1 MRFYTLLILLL
12 LNTCVYSQIET
23 IVSGR
28 ILEKGTNNALPFVS
42 IGFKGTKTGTTSDF
56 EGNFTIKS
64 TSTSDSLIFS
74 YIGYKTEKRKIKPG
88 QKQHLVIELQSQSRA
103 LQEFVVHPGEN
114 PAIKIIRKAQQM
126 RSVNNLENLS
136 EYEFDSYN
144 KIDVSMNNIS
154 EKMKNSLVFKP
165 LKKLLDTTSQ
175 MKNEEGKY
183 ILPLFI
189 SESYSRYFQSTSP
202 SKNKEIVKGSNI
214 SGIGV
219 NQGSY
224 VIDLLGATAMQF
236 NFCNNWLRILGKD
249 FISPIATGSMSYY
262 IYTLTDSL
270 YIDGIKCYKI
280 KLNLRREEDLGF
292 LGTMWITDS
301 TFAIKR
307 IDVELS
313 PNANVNFVD
322 RMKIQQEMTQTS
334 QGAWIPVKVRMI
346 FDVAELT
353 KNSSGF
359 IAKLYRS
366 NSALE
371 VNNQKEAVFF
381 DTPFEHESDA
391 SEKDSSFWKIVRKEP
406 FSKVETQ
413 MFNMIDSVKNVPIVK
428 SYTDIIRLVL
438 EGYYRVGKID
448 WGPYVFLM
456 GYNNVEDFRFQLG
469 CKTNQFFSE
478 KFQLRGHIAYGT
490 KDEKIKYSLG
500 GDYIISKKKWT
511 TLGASFKDDYEILGV
526 TDNSGSFIQKSAS
539 SNVFAAFS
547 FLSPRARINRTI
559 DTRINFVTQPKR
571 DWTFHAILQNT
582 SFEPMFLF
590 AYKNNRHISGT
601 LEDLDQNFT
610 YTAAT
615 IEARFAFKELM
626 VVRGIERTRLM
637 RAKAP
642 IISISY
648 SRGFKG
654 ILNGSYDYD
663 KIQLNVN
670 QHISTGFLGSADYNI
685 TAGKIFGTLPYPMLY
700 VPAGNQTF
708 LYSDN
713 NFSLMNLYEFLADE
727 YVYASYVQHMEG
739 LIFNRIPV
747 IKNWK
752 WRNFALIKTTYGNLS
767 NDNKALIPPLNKD
780 GKPIEPITFFGNEP
794 YVEVGY
800 GIENIFKFITIG
812 AYHRLTYLNSYHRV
826 RTFGVNVG
834 LRFTF

>member
-1 MRFYTLLILLL
+1 MKNFFLLL
-12 LNTCVYSQIET
+12 FVSITICAYSQVET

-28 ILEKGTNNALPFVS
+28 VLEKGTNNALPFVS
-42 IGFKGTKTGTTSDF
+42 IGFKGTKIGTTSDF
-56 EGNFTIKS
+56 EGNFSIRT
-64 TSTSDSLIFS
+64 TSASDTLIFS
-74 YIGYKTEKRKIKPG
+74 YVGYKTEKRKIQVEK
-88 QKQHLVIELQSQSRA
+88 KQHLTVEMTSQSKA

-114 PAIKIIRKAQQM
+114 PALKIIHKAQQM
-126 RSVNNLENLS
+126 RSVNNQDNLS

-144 KIDVSMNNIS
+144 KVDVSMNNIS
-154 EKMKNSLVFKP
+154 EKMKSSMLFKP

-189 SESYSRYFQSTSP
+189 SESYSRYYQTASP

-214 SGIGV
+214 TGIGV

-224 VIDLLGATAMQF
+224 VIDLLGATSLQF

-249 FISPIATGSMSYY
+249 FISPIASGSTNYY
-262 IYTLTDSL
+262 IYTLTDSVD
-270 YIDGIKCYKI
+270 IDGIKCYKI

-292 LGTMWITDS
+292 LGTIWITES

-322 RMKIQQEMTQTS
+322 RMKIQQEMTQTT
-334 QGAWIPVKVRMI
+334 QGAWLPSKVRMI

-366 NSALE
+366 NSAIE
-371 VNNQKEAVFF
+371 VNLKKEDAFF
-381 DTPFEHESDA
+381 NNTFEREADV
-391 SEKDSSFWKIVRKEP
+391 SEKDSVFWKGVRKEP

-413 MFNMIDSVKNVPIVK
+413 MFSMIDSVKNVPIVK
-428 SYTDIIRLVL
+428 NYTDVIRLVL
-438 EGYYRVGKID
+438 EGYYRIGKID
-448 WGPYVFLM
+448 WGPYVFLV
-456 GYNNVEDFRFQLG
+456 GYNNVEEFRFQMG

-490 KDEKIKYSLG
+490 KDEKIKYALG

-511 TLGASFKDDYEILGV
+511 TIGASFKDDYDILGV
-526 TDNSGSFIQKSAS
+526 TDNSGSFIQRSAT

-547 FLSPRARINRTI
+547 FLSPRARINRTV
-559 DTRINFVTQPKR
+559 DTRINFITQPKR
-571 DWTFHAILQNT
+571 DWTFHTILQST
-582 SFEPMFLF
+582 LFEPMFLF
-590 AYKNNRHISGT
+590 AYKNNPHLVPS
-601 LEDLDQNFT
+601 LDNLNQNYT
-610 YTAAT
+610 YTSAT
-615 IEARFAFKELM
+615 VEARFAYKELM

-642 IISISY
+642 ILTVSY
-648 SRGFKG
+648 TKGFKG
-654 ILNGSYDYD
+654 VFNGNYNYD
-663 KIQLNVN
+663 KIQFNAN
-670 QHISTGFLGSADYNI
+670 QHISTGFLGNADYHI
-685 TAGKIFGTLPYPMLY
+685 TVGKIFGTLPYPMLY

-739 LIFNRIPV
+739 LIFNRIPI

-752 WRNFALIKTTYGNLS
+752 LRNFALIKATYGNLS
-767 NDNKALIPPLNKD
+767 NENKALIPPYNRD
-780 GKPIEPITFFGNEP
+780 GVPIEPITFFGNQP

-812 AYHRLTYLNSYHRV
+812 AYHRLTYTTSYHKV